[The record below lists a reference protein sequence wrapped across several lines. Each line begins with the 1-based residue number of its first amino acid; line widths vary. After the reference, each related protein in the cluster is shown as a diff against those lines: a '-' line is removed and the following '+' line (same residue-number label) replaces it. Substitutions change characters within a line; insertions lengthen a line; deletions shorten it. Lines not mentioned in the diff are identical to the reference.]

1 MSETIYL
8 DNAAPTPCDPRVV
21 QVMVEA
27 LTDGCGN
34 PSSHY
39 SLGYIARE
47 RVSAARTQLAN
58 ALNAQPEEIFFTGS
72 GTEADNC
79 VIKGA
84 ALALA
89 PKGKKHF
96 ITSSFEHHAILHSM
110 KALEKQ
116 GFEVTYLPVTEDG
129 FVTPESV
136 AAAIRPDTALV
147 SVMLANN
154 EIGTIQPIK
163 KIAAVCKSAGV
174 WMHTEAVQ
182 AVGAIPVDVQDLGV
196 DMLSLSGHKF
206 NGPKGVGALYC
217 RRGLRLPSLI
227 DGGGQEM
234 RRRAGTENVAGIAG
248 LGQAILLATENMAEK
263 AEKQAALRDYTL
275 KRLQENIIEVSV
287 NGSMEHRLPGNL
299 NVSFAGLEGET
310 ILLDLDMQGI
320 CASTGSACNSDSL
333 NTSHVILALGKPDE
347 VGHGSMRFSF
357 GGQNTLQEAERLCEV
372 LEEVIPRRRAQ
383 SCLWNHAENTVRIF

>member
-1 MSETIYL
+1 MSDYIYL
-8 DNAAPTPCDPRVV
+8 DNAATTPCDPCVV
-21 QVMVEA
+21 EIMVAA

-39 SLGYIARE
+39 SLGYIAKE
-47 RVSAARTQLAN
+47 RVDTARAQLAT
-58 ALNAQPEEIFFTGS
+58 ALNASPNEIFFTGS
-72 GTEADNC
+72 GTEADNWA
-79 VIKGA
+79 IKGT

-89 PKGKKHF
+89 AKGKKHF
-96 ITSSFEHHAILHSM
+96 ITSAFEHHAILHSM

-136 AAAIRPDTALV
+136 QSAIRPDTALV
-147 SVMLANN
+147 SIMMANN
-154 EIGTIQPIK
+154 EIGTVQPIRA
-163 KIAAVCKSAGV
+163 IAAICKAAGV
-174 WMHTEAVQ
+174 LMHTDAVQ
-182 AVGAIPVDVQDLGV
+182 AVGAIPVDVKDLGV

-217 RRGLRLPSLI
+217 RRGVYMPNLL

-248 LGQAILLATENMAEK
+248 LGQAIYLATESMAEK
-263 AEKQAALRDYTL
+263 AKKQMELRDYTL
-275 KRLQENIIEVSV
+275 RRLQKNIKEVSL
-287 NGSMEHRLPGNL
+287 NGSLENRLPGNL

-310 ILLDLDMQGI
+310 VLLDLDMQGI
-320 CASTGSACNSDSL
+320 FASTGSACNSDSL
-333 NTSHVILALGKPDE
+333 NSSHVILALGKPDE

-357 GGQNTLQEAERLCEV
+357 GGQNTMQEAEQLCEV
-372 LEEVIPRRRAQ
+372 LETVIPRRRAM
-383 SCLWNHAENTVRIF
+383 SCLWDHANDTVRIF